1 MANIATPEFLSEL
14 QSLYPA
20 PAKYVDGD
28 WFLAAGIA
36 FSSSNCPEGIPYI
49 LRYALDDLDKLP
61 DTSDEDRRLL
71 VRKIRDGI
79 FKSGLIS
86 GYPKTINALAALYEA
101 TPENLR
107 DTEPLRDSARSKEE
121 VAAAGQAYFDT
132 TYGDTAAKVQLA
144 LRSYYPDLEHFT
156 INLGYGY
163 VYAFLEVTSAKETSF
178 AMISALIPND
188 TPRQVEWH
196 LTGAVRNGATV
207 EEVRGIREIA
217 LKIAIKAGVPL
228 KNEVPDI

>member
-1 MANIATPEFLSEL
+1 MVDIATPEFLSEL

-28 WFLAAGIA
+28 WFLAASIA

-49 LRYALDDLDKLP
+49 LRYALNDLDKLP
-61 DTSDEDRRLL
+61 DASHEDRRLL
-71 VRKIRDGI
+71 VRKMRDGI

-86 GYPKTINALAALYEA
+86 GYIKVNDALRSLYEA
-101 TPENLR
+101 TPEELR
-107 DTEPLRDSARSKEE
+107 DTEPLRDPTQSKEE
-121 VAAAGQAYFDT
+121 IAAAGQAYFDS
-132 TYGDTAAKVQLA
+132 TYGDTASKVQPM
-144 LRSYYPDLEHFT
+144 LRSIYPDLEHFT
-156 INLGYGY
+156 TKIGYGY
-163 VYAFLEVTSAKETSF
+163 VYAF
-178 AMISALIPND
+178 MG
-188 TPRQVEWH
+188 VEWH

-207 EEVRGIREIA
+207 EEVRGVREIA

>member
-1 MANIATPEFLSEL
+1 MAANIATPEFLSEL

-28 WFLAAGIA
+28 WFLAASIA

-49 LRYALDDLDKLP
+49 LLS

-86 GYPKTINALAALYEA
+86 GYLKPP
-101 TPENLR
+101 PEELR
-107 DTEPLRDSARSKEE
+107 DTEPLRSYDSDPSRSKEE
-121 VAAAGQAYFDT
+121 IAAAGQAYFNS
-132 TYGDTAAKVQLA
+132 TYGDTAAKVQPM
-144 LRSYYPDLEHFT
+144 LRSIYPDLEHFT
-156 INLGYGY
+156 VKLGYGY
-163 VYAFLEVTSAKETSF
+163 VYAFMGVTSAKETSF

-207 EEVRGIREIA
+207 EEVKGVREIA

-228 KNEVPDI
+228 KNVVPDI